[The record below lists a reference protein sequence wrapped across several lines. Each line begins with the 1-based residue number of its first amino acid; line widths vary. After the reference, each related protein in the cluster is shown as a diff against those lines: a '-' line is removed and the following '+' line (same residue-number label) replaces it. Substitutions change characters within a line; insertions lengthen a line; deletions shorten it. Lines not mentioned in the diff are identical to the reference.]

1 MDPVIPLTTEETEQA
16 AQKALHHNYFMRVLH
31 QIDELGAALADQPID
46 TTISSDEGIAALK
59 DHGFV
64 GEQAKIVAEILNWVQ
79 RNHCAKATA
88 GDWAQALEVA
98 KRAET
103 SGIINQDK
111 K

>member
-1 MDPVIPLTTEETEQA
+1 MDPVKPLDPAETAEA
-16 AQKALHHNYFMRVLH
+16 AQKATHHSYIVRVIH
-31 QIDELGAALADQPID
+31 QLDELGAALAGQPID

-64 GEQAKIVAEILNWVQ
+64 GDQAKIVAEVLNWIQ

-98 KRAET
+98 KRAQA
-103 SGIINQDK
+103 SGLINQVK
-111 K
+111 